1 MNSMEKSMLLD
12 ELFSLRKADKERE
25 AKLLEKLDR
34 MTEQLLALNENSQR
48 LLRQNDELKRMLS
61 DREALIEKLRKE
73 NAALKEQKKLSAKN
87 RFGSK
92 TQKLSSK
99 HHDLDSRESDK
110 DDFDGSST
118 PDLPSEN
125 TGTDLP
131 SSAGRKEER
140 PYRKGMSYKRMKAD
154 KSVCHDF
161 DFCRLPKEAV
171 IIKTFHKYSYEQV
184 SYILEHRYQVV
195 RYKLPDGR
203 ICEGYLSKDGGPD
216 YMDVVPGTH
225 ASADLLAHARAKFV
239 YAYEQGGDMDA
250 KQMLEYI
257 GWLYG
262 QEDSYRQSGLTAE
275 EITRQRNSLRTK
287 DVIGRMRSFLNVLTS
302 EGHPPRG
309 DLMEKA
315 VNYLKNFWNQIFA
328 YLKDGRYSIDN
339 TIAERFI
346 RPLAGERKNSLFFG
360 SNRMANVSAAYHTL
374 ISTCRANGISALA
387 YLKKFFREVVEGRRD
402 YENLLPMT
410 IGINT
415 NKF

>member
-1 MNSMEKSMLLD
+1 M
-12 ELFSLRKADKERE
+12 
-25 AKLLEKLDR
+25 
-34 MTEQLLALNENSQR
+34 
-48 LLRQNDELKRMLS
+48 
-61 DREALIEKLRKE
+61 
-73 NAALKEQKKLSAKN
+73 
-87 RFGSK
+87 
-92 TQKLSSK
+92 
-99 HHDLDSRESDK
+99 
-110 DDFDGSST
+110 
-118 PDLPSEN
+118 
-125 TGTDLP
+125 
-131 SSAGRKEER
+131 
-140 PYRKGMSYKRMKAD
+140 
-154 KSVCHDF
+154 
-161 DFCRLPKEAV
+161 
-171 IIKTFHKYSYEQV
+171 
-184 SYILEHRYQVV
+184 
-195 RYKLPDGR
+195 
-203 ICEGYLSKDGGPD
+203 
-216 YMDVVPGTH
+216 
-225 ASADLLAHARAKFV
+225 RAKFV
-239 YAYEQGGDMDA
+239 YAYEQGGDLNA

-275 EITRQRNSLRTK
+275 EIARQRNSLRTK

-315 VNYLKNFWNQIFA
+315 VNYLKNFWNQLFA

-387 YLKKFFREVVEGRRD
+387 YLKNLFREVVKGRRD

-415 NKF
+415 NKL